1 MALSDVTHTPLP
13 KLPPRP
19 ANSHKGLFGHAL
31 VVGGSRGMS
40 GAITLAGLATLRSGA
55 GLATLAVPRSI
66 QDVVA
71 CYNPSYMTV
80 GLMSASDDNA
90 TNHMVED
97 AADEVLARA
106 KEMTALALGPGL
118 GRTPGTADF
127 VARLYREVK
136 QPMVVDADALFA
148 LAEHKELLTQAA
160 GPRILTPHPG
170 EFARLTGTKPASDDK
185 SRTQAASELASASS
199 GTYPTIVVLKGHHTV
214 ITDGKQFALNHTGN
228 PGMATGGTGDVLTGV
243 ITALVCQHL
252 SPFEAARLGVHLH
265 GLAGDLAAQQF
276 GQVSLIAS
284 DLIDYLPVAFQAAP
298 R

>member
-1 MALSDVTHTPLP
+1 MPLSDVTNSPLP

-19 ANSHKGLFGHAL
+19 AESHKGLFGHAL

-40 GAITLAGLATLRSGA
+40 GAITLSGLATLRGGA
-55 GLATLAVPRSI
+55 GLVTLAVPRSI

-71 CYNPSYMTV
+71 SYNPSYMTV
-80 GLMSASDDNA
+80 GLAAA

-97 AADEVLARA
+97 AADEVLALA
-106 KEMTALALGPGL
+106 EDMTALALGPGL
-118 GRTPGTADF
+118 GRAPGTADF
-127 VARLYREVK
+127 VARLYREAR

-148 LAEHKELLTQAA
+148 LAEQKELLSEAA

-170 EFARLTGTKPASDDK
+170 EFARLTGAKPESDD
-185 SRTQAASELASASS
+185 QARALAAGELASAS
-199 GTYPTIVVLKGHHTV
+199 GGKELIVVLKGHHTV
-214 ITDGKQFALNHTGN
+214 ITDGKQFALNQTGN

-252 SPFEAARLGVHLH
+252 APFDAARLGVHLH
-265 GLAGDLAAQQF
+265 GLAGDLAAEQL

-284 DLIDYLPVAFQAAP
+284 DLIDYLPAAFQAAP

>member
-1 MALSDVTHTPLP
+1 MALSDITNTPLP
-13 KLPPRP
+13 MLPPRP
-19 ANSHKGLFGHAL
+19 AESHKGLFGHAL

-40 GAITLAGLATLRSGA
+40 GAITLSGLATLRSGA
-55 GLATLAVPRSI
+55 GLVTLAVPRSI

-71 CYNPSYMTV
+71 GYNPSYMTV
-80 GLMSASDDNA
+80 GLADA

-97 AADEVLARA
+97 AAHEVLALA
-106 KEMTALALGPGL
+106 EGMTALALGPGL
-118 GRTPGTADF
+118 GRSPGTADF
-127 VARLYREVK
+127 VARLYREVQ

-148 LAEHKELLTQAA
+148 LAGHKELLTEAA

-170 EFARLTGTKPASDDK
+170 EFARLTGAKSARDD
-185 SRTQAASELASASS
+185 STRSQAAGELASASGGS
-199 GTYPTIVVLKGHHTV
+199 NPTIVVLKGHHTV

-252 SPFEAARLGVHLH
+252 TPFDAARLGVHVH
-265 GLAGDLAAQQF
+265 GLAGDLVAEKL
-276 GQVSLIAS
+276 GQISLIAS
-284 DLIDYLPVAFQAAP
+284 DLIDYLPAAFQASP